1 MMTMYFQAGQLK
13 GPITSSTP
21 VQRVE
26 PTVIAAAPRPVAV
39 VTTSV
44 TSPSRHVVTTTRPK
58 PSTGIILST
67 RNEPIGLSAGEFLS
81 VSSIDV

>member
-1 MMTMYFQAGQLK
+1 MFVYFQAGQLK
-13 GPITSSTP
+13 GPITTSTP

-44 TSPSRHVVTTTRPK
+44 TSPSRPVVTTTKPK

-67 RNEPIGLSAGEFLS
+67 RNEPIGLNVGNFLS